1 MLRSAKEV
9 RALTDQIVEEIAQK
23 SRDNAVDEVNKCIAP
38 MIEQTAREGRSYVEY
53 HCSQND
59 VDLCYVIQLLRGA
72 GYEVNRNGR
81 HLRITW

>member
-9 RALTDQIVEEIAQK
+9 RALTDKVLEEIVQK
-23 SRDNAVDEVNKCIAP
+23 NRDNAVDEVNACVAP
-38 MIEQTAREGRSYVEY
+38 MIEEAAHEGRSYAEY
-53 HCSQND
+53 HCSPAD